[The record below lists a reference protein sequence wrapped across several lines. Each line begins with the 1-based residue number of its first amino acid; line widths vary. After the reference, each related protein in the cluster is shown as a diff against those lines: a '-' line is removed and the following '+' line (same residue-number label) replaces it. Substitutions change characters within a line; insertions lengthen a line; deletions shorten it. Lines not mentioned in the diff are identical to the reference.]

1 MSLKYLALGDSYTIG
16 ESVKEEDRWPVQ
28 LINELSKLK
37 KDVDEL
43 KIVAVTGW
51 TTSDLL
57 NEIRKE
63 IFTPPYGL
71 VSLSIGVNN
80 QYRNEN
86 KNQFRKELTELMY
99 QAIDFA
105 GGDPKKVFIVS
116 IPDWGVTSFAESRD
130 RKQIAAEIDLFNKI
144 KMEQCEKI
152 GIEFV
157 DITSISRKASLDP
170 SLTAEDGLH
179 PSARMYKLWVD
190 KIITLVKEIP
200 F

>member
-99 QAIDFA
+99 QAID
-105 GGDPKKVFIVS
+105 
-116 IPDWGVTSFAESRD
+116 
-130 RKQIAAEIDLFNKI
+130 
-144 KMEQCEKI
+144 
-152 GIEFV
+152 
-157 DITSISRKASLDP
+157 
-170 SLTAEDGLH
+170 
-179 PSARMYKLWVD
+179 
-190 KIITLVKEIP
+190 
-200 F
+200 